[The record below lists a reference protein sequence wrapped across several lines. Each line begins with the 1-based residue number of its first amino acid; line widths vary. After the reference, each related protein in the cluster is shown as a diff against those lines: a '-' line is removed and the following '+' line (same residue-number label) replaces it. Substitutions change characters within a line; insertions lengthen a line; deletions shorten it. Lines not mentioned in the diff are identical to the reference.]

1 VNQERMLTILQA
13 PHVSEKTMNLD
24 RQYVFK
30 VSKDANKHEIG
41 EAVASVFNVVVESV
55 RVCNMK
61 GKTKRFGQTTGKR
74 KSWKKAYVK
83 LAEGSEIQL
92 AGSES

>member
-1 VNQERMLTILQA
+1 VNQEKLLTILKA

-30 VSKDANKHEIG
+30 VCKEANKHEIG
-41 EAVASVFNVVVESV
+41 AAVASVFNVVVESV
-55 RVCNMK
+55 RVCNVK
-61 GKTKRFGQTTGKR
+61 GKTKRVGQTTGQR
-74 KSWKKAYVK
+74 KAWKKAYVK

>member
-1 VNQERMLTILQA
+1 MNQEKLLTILRA

-30 VSKDANKHEIG
+30 VAKEANKLEIAH
-41 EAVASVFNVVVESV
+41 AVANVFNVVVESV
-55 RVCNMK
+55 RVCNVK
-61 GKTKRFGQTTGKR
+61 GKAKRFGQTQGQR
-74 KSWKKAYVK
+74 KGWKKAYVK
-83 LAEGSEIQL
+83 LAEGSEIQM